1 MARYTDAVCKLCRRE
16 KQKLFLKGTR
26 CFTEK
31 CAIERRNYAPG
42 QHGVTRRAKFSE
54 YAKQLREK
62 QKLRRIYG
70 VLEKQFRNYYEKA
83 NRQKGITGENLVLL
97 LEKRLDN
104 VVFRL
109 GLAASRRAA
118 RQIVRHRHI
127 LINDQMVDIPSY
139 QIKVGDV
146 IKVKDKSKKLS
157 TIHDSVMKVKDS
169 TLPAWLKLD
178 KANMSGTFLN
188 IPTRSEIQL
197 EVNEQLIV
205 ELYSK

>member
-146 IKVKDKSKKLS
+146 IKVKDKSKKLA

>member
-16 KQKLFLKGTR
+16 KQKLFLKGSR

-31 CAIERRNYAPG
+31 CAVERRNYAPG
-42 QHGVTRRAKFSE
+42 QHGLTRRAKFSE

-70 VLEKQFRNYYEKA
+70 LLEKQFRNYYEKA

-104 VVFRL
+104 VVYRL
-109 GLAASRRAA
+109 GLAQSRRNA

-127 LINDQMVDIPSY
+127 LVNDIQVDIPSY
-139 QIKVGDV
+139 QIKVGDI
-146 IKVKDKSKKLS
+146 IKVKEKSKKLTS
-157 TIHDSVMKVKDS
+157 IHDSIMKVKDAQ
-169 TLPAWLKLD
+169 LPAWLKLD

-188 IPTRSEIQL
+188 IPARSEIQL

>member
-16 KQKLFLKGTR
+16 KQKLFLKGSR
-26 CFTEK
+26 CLTEK
-31 CAIERRNYAPG
+31 CAVERRNYAPG
-42 QHGVTRRAKFSE
+42 QHGATRRTKFSE

-104 VVFRL
+104 VVYRL
-109 GLAASRRAA
+109 GLAGSRRSA

-127 LINDQMVDIPSY
+127 LINDQLVDIPSY

-146 IKVKDKSKKLS
+146 IKVKEKSKKLS
-157 TIHDSVMKVKDS
+157 TIHESVMKVKDAS
-169 TLPAWLKLD
+169 LPTWLKLD

-188 IPTRSEIQL
+188 NPTRSEIQL

>member
-16 KQKLFLKGTR
+16 KQKLFLKGSR
-26 CFTEK
+26 CLTEK
-31 CAIERRNYAPG
+31 CAVERRNYAPG
-42 QHGVTRRAKFSE
+42 QHGATRRTKFSE

-97 LEKRLDN
+97 LERRLDN
-104 VVFRL
+104 VVYRL
-109 GLAASRRAA
+109 GLAGSRRSA

-127 LINDQMVDIPSY
+127 LINDQLVDIPSY

-146 IKVKDKSKKLS
+146 IKVKEKSKKLS
-157 TIHDSVMKVKDS
+157 TIHESVMKVKDAS
-169 TLPAWLKLD
+169 LPTWLKLD

-188 IPTRSEIQL
+188 NPTRSEIQL